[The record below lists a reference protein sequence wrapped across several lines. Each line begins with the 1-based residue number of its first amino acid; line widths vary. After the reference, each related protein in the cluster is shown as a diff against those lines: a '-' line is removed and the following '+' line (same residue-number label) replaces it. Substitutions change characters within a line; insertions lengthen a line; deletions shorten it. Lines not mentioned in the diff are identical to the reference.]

1 MLRRKTLYNS
11 IHNNILQVV
20 QRIKHDRYLNDLCE
34 KIRPVYDK
42 VSTNILLYSK
52 KSKRLIAEIDILA
65 QRGDELYV
73 YEVKCSYR
81 PVKARKQL
89 RKIKKLMPNIT
100 KAFFFCG
107 ESGTIETMA

>member
-1 MLRRKTLYNS
+1 
-11 IHNNILQVV
+11 VV

-42 VSTNILLYSK
+42 VFTNIPLYSK
-52 KSKRLIAEIDILA
+52 KTKRKIAEIDILA
-65 QRGDELYV
+65 QRGDEIYV

-81 PVKARKQL
+81 PLKAKKQL
-89 RKIKKLMPNIT
+89 QKIKKLMPNIT

-107 ESGTIETMA
+107 ESGTIEALA